1 MTTEASNDDKAAIP
15 GVPPGYDAI
24 AVSKRLLRGVR
35 AGALATLT
43 GDGTPFATLVN
54 VATDFDGAPVLL
66 MSGLAAHT
74 KNLAADP
81 RASILL
87 AEGGKGDPLAHPR
100 LTVTGRVRRI
110 DAVEERTRLKL
121 RFLARHPKSALYA
134 DFGDFAFYRLEIAS
148 VHLNGGFARAADFP
162 GVAVLT
168 PLAGTEA
175 LMEAEASAI
184 EHMNADHAEAVRLYA
199 TKLCGEPDGRWRITG
214 IDPEG
219 IDMAKSNVTGDM
231 TARLPFPRVVS
242 DAAALRDS
250 LAQLASA
257 ARAKE

>member
-1 MTTEASNDDKAAIP
+1 MTTEVSRSEPATIP

-24 AVSKRLLRGVR
+24 AVSKRLLRSVR
-35 AGALATLT
+35 AGALATLA

-54 VATDFDGAPVLL
+54 VATDFDSAPVLL

-74 KNLAADP
+74 RNLAADP

-87 AEGGKGDPLAHPR
+87 VEGGKGDPLAHPR

-110 DAVEERTRLKL
+110 DAAVERERLKL

-134 DFGDFAFYRLEIAS
+134 DFGDFAFYRLEISS

-162 GVAVLT
+162 AEAVLT
-168 PLAGTEA
+168 PLAGAEE
-175 LMEAEASAI
+175 LMDAETSAI
-184 EHMNADHAEAVRLYA
+184 AHMNADHADAVRLYA

-214 IDPEG
+214 IDPDG
-219 IDMAKSNVTGDM
+219 IDMAMGDM
-231 TARLPFPRVVS
+231 TSRLSFPRLVT
-242 DAAALRDS
+242 DAATLRS
-250 LAQLASA
+250 VLAQLAA
-257 ARAKE
+257 TARALE

>member
-1 MTTEASNDDKAAIP
+1 
-15 GVPPGYDAI
+15 
-24 AVSKRLLRGVR
+24 VR
-35 AGALATLT
+35 AGALATSS
-43 GDGTPFATLVN
+43 GDGSPFATLVN

-110 DAVEERTRLKL
+110 DAVDERARLKR

-134 DFGDFAFYRLEIAS
+134 DFGDFGFYRLDVAS

-162 GVAVLT
+162 GEAVLT
-168 PLAGTEA
+168 PLAGAEA

-199 TKLCGEPDGRWRITG
+199 TKLCGEPDGRWRLTG
-214 IDPEG
+214 IDPDG
-219 IDMAKSNVTGDM
+219 IDMAMGDS
-231 TARLPFPRVVS
+231 TARLPFQHFVA
-242 DAAALRDS
+242 DAATLRTT

-257 ARAKE
+257 ARAKQ

>member
-1 MTTEASNDDKAAIP
+1 MTTEASGSEAAAVP

-24 AVSKRLLRGVR
+24 AVSKRLLRSVR

-43 GDGTPFATLVN
+43 GDGTPFATLIN

-66 MSGLAAHT
+66 MSGLAVHT
-74 KNLAADP
+74 RNLAADP

-87 AEGGKGDPLAHPR
+87 AEGGRGDPLAHPR

-110 DAVEERTRLKL
+110 DAVDERARLKL

-134 DFGDFAFYRLEIAS
+134 DFGDFAFYRLEITS

-162 GVAVLT
+162 GEAVLT
-168 PLAGTEA
+168 PLAGAEA
-175 LMEAEASAI
+175 LLEAETSAI
-184 EHMNADHAEAVRLYA
+184 EHMNADHAAAVRLYA
-199 TKLCGEPDGRWRITG
+199 TKLCGEPDGRWRVTG
-214 IDPEG
+214 IDPDG
-219 IDMAKSNVTGDM
+219 IDMAAGDM

-250 LAQLASA
+250 LVQLASA